1 LPKDLGEAIALAKKS
16 AFLKAVLPKTTLEG
30 YIREKERIFK
40 SWQEDPQQV
49 FQSHFETI

>member
-1 LPKDLGEAIALAKKS
+1 LLKDLGEAIALARGS
-16 AFLKAVLPKTTLEG
+16 AFLKEALPTKALES

-40 SWQEDPQQV
+40 NWQEDPQQV